1 MIDSQQNQERR
12 SRALCINT
20 ISSNANKSV
29 NIKLAEKIGYTN
41 VVFLSELIGKY
52 ESLCKIGGT
61 YDGWFWY
68 RQADIK
74 KSSGLSFNR
83 QSRASEHLLR
93 ENIIQK
99 ERKGKLARNFFKINF
114 DVLIDIF
121 CLDDHDVL
129 QDNLQRGV
137 FDEDHDD
144 VLQDNLQRNVKIDT
158 INTDIRTEDN
168 KILLLPLVSNISS
181 VRENANVMNDQK
193 RDLQNGKE
201 ETPLPTLIKHRK
213 EKPSIV
219 AILAKT
225 NPKQQSSI
233 RKLNRPKLIPVPKDP
248 SPSLAALASNGLKVI
263 AEKQKA
269 DYKEKNKVTKMQNV
283 PRPVQEIMD
292 LWGELGLK
300 LPSEKAIGEYNSN
313 VKALKRI
320 MKGTLIPKEKREFT
334 PEDIRIA
341 MCRFARLTFDAEY
354 GPDQS
359 QKDNYSKMKLNA
371 FLYCPFS
378 KKYKSHFLECFKE
391 MPKKHEPS
399 IKIAEDLHPNI
410 KNKLV
415 GFYYDYALAGLKKRL
430 SEAEENKFREAAN
443 KICVL
448 YDQNKERFAG
458 VNGYHEMADML
469 CQSIYQSYGKRTTM
483 VHPGSF
489 CSSNAMAGM
498 IKFMNEKGCIPD
510 ADSLIEFR

>member
-41 VVFLSELIGKY
+41 VVFLSELISMY
-52 ESLCKIGGT
+52 DALCKIGKT

-68 RQADIK
+68 RREDIK
-74 KSSGLSFNR
+74 ASSGLSLDR
-83 QSRASEHLLR
+83 QSRASKHLLE
-93 ENIIQK
+93 ENFIQK

-114 DVLIDIF
+114 NALIDIF
-121 CLDDHDVL
+121 CVDDHDVL
-129 QDNLQRGV
+129 QDDGAPNI

-144 VLQDNLQRNVKIDT
+144 VLQDDGRTVIKLNT
-158 INTDIRTEDN
+158 ILNTDIKTEETN
-168 KILLLPLVSNISS
+168 KLVPSFLNISN
-181 VRENANVMNDQK
+181 VRKNANVMNNRK
-193 RDLQNGKE
+193 RDPQNGE
-201 ETPLPTLIKHRK
+201 EKTPLPTLIKHRK

-219 AILAKT
+219 AILAEANKK
-225 NPKQQSSI
+225 PSSI

-248 SPSLAALASNGLKVI
+248 SPSLAELASNGMKSI

-269 DYKEKNKVTKMQNV
+269 NHKQKKKSPYMNV
-283 PRPVQEIMD
+283 EEDILILMEHWD
-292 LWGELGLK
+292 ELGFK
-300 LPSEKAIGEYNSN
+300 SPNPEKAAATYNKN
-313 VKALKRI
+313 VLSLRKL
-320 MKGTLIPKEKREFT
+320 MKGKLITGEKRAFN
-334 PEDIRIA
+334 PDDIKTS
-341 MCRFARLTFDAEY
+341 MDRFKQIVFDKEY
-354 GPDQS
+354 GPNQAT
-359 QKDNYSKMKLNA
+359 KDTLAKIGLDA
-371 FLYCPFS
+371 FLYNPYM
-378 KKYKSHFLECFKE
+378 KTKSWFLKCYNEA
-391 MPKKHEPS
+391 PKKNINPNPT
-399 IKIAEDLHPNI
+399 EDLHPNI

-430 SEAEENKFREAAN
+430 TEVEENKFREASN